1 MLRLLVGH
9 NLFKIG
15 QLFIPTSC
23 GTGQSTQVLHY
34 CSIVLHVKSRL
45 HSSTSWQGSGALAS
59 QCRRST
65 AGSPALTFVNLSINR
80 LHFFMSCLVMDL
92 LLLPHQIS
100 TFFTKF
106 SISKFYFL
114 QHNHSCLCKRLFP

>member
-1 MLRLLVGH
+1 MLRLLFGH

-34 CSIVLHVKSRL
+34 CSIVIHVKSRL

-80 LHFFMSCLVMDL
+80 LQFFMSCLVMDL